1 MAIPAAFTSNIA
13 ATQTHPARKQSKRN
27 SKNTKPAAKIKR
39 LAAGFFVRFGE
50 SNSMTLSQIPY
61 RTVPVVEPS
70 TFLDEVVDL
79 MQNEPLQTVVLVGDE
94 QYMGLFNAAALA
106 DLVPP
111 GARLGDLAVG
121 PYVHPARVVGSPEME
136 AFVALELMERK
147 NQSVLPVVEHRVGY
161 KGVLTRDDIAQA
173 QAQAQAL

>member
-1 MAIPAAFTSNIA
+1 MVLNQNP
-13 ATQTHPARKQSKRN
+13 
-27 SKNTKPAAKIKR
+27 
-39 LAAGFFVRFGE
+39 
-50 SNSMTLSQIPY
+50 MTLSQISY

-70 TFLDEVVDL
+70 AFLDEVVYL

-111 GARLGDLAVG
+111 GARLADLAVG
-121 PYVHPARVVGSPEME
+121 PYVHPARVVGSPEMDVT
-136 AFVALELMERK
+136 VALELMERK
-147 NQSVLPVVEHRVGY
+147 NQTVLPVVEHRVNY

-173 QAQAQAL
+173 M